1 MAASLFRGTGG
12 VKNFWIGE
20 WLIQPDLNR
29 IVRSDRKIHVEPKVM
44 QVLLYLSRHPGEVL
58 SKERIMEAVWH
69 DSFVTDDALVR
80 AIRALRG
87 AFEDDVREPRVIQT
101 IPTKGYRL
109 LPRVLRKTQ
118 FESLAVLPL
127 ANLSGDPEQ
136 DYLVDG
142 IHDALIAELAPL
154 RTLRVISRMSVLR
167 YKAEKRPIVEIG
179 RKLQVEAIIEGSV
192 LYIEER
198 VRVTV
203 ALFQV
208 DPERCLWNRS
218 YERNVRDILSLQR
231 NIAHKIAREIQILLT
246 PLEEGR

>member
-20 WLIQPDLNR
+20 WLIQPGLNR

-80 AIRALRG
+80 AIRALRR
-87 AFEDDVREPRVIQT
+87 AFEEDVREPRVIQT
-101 IPTKGYRL
+101 IPTRGYRL
-109 LPRVLRKTQ
+109 LLPPVLRKTQ
-118 FESLAVLPL
+118 FKSLAVLPL
-127 ANLSGDPEQ
+127 ANLSGNPEQ

-142 IHDALIAELAPL
+142 IHDALIAELARL
-154 RTLRVISRMSVLR
+154 RALRVISRTSVLR
-167 YKAEKRPIVEIG
+167 YKTEKRPIVEIG
-179 RKLQVEAIIEGSV
+179 RKLQVEAIIEGSA

-203 ALFQV
+203 ALFQA
-208 DPERCLWNRS
+208 DPEQCLWSRS
-218 YERNVRDILSLQR
+218 YERNVRDILSL
-231 NIAHKIAREIQILLT
+231 
-246 PLEEGR
+246 